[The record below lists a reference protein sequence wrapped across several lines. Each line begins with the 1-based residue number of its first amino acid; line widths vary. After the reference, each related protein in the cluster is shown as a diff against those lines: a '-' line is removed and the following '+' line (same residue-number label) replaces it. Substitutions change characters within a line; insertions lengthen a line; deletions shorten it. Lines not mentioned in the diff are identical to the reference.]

1 MTTQTQTQT
10 AKETQKSV
18 RMNALKDIIQHH
30 LGVDVIKDKSRKR
43 EKVEARMIFA
53 YIMHDQWKYGPS
65 AIGRFLIKDHTS
77 VIHYLKKFLWDLK
90 TVKSFREDYAVVRK
104 SFVNDLGH
112 IFEFTNSELT
122 KEIFILNN
130 KINDL
135 YSERKELKQ
144 SIESSYKTKGRLQ
157 NIFKLI
163 QERTRIGAEDEVLKK
178 LNHFYNGLQ

>member
-1 MTTQTQTQT
+1 MITQTQTQT
-10 AKETQKSV
+10 VKETQNSV

-30 LGVDVIKDKSRKR
+30 LGVDVIKDKSRTK
-43 EKVEARMIFA
+43 EKVEARMMFS
-53 YIMHDQWKYGPS
+53 YIMHEKGYGPS
-65 AIGRFLIKDHTS
+65 EIGRFLKKDHTS
-77 VIHYLKKFLWDLK
+77 VIHYLKTFPWYLK
-90 TVKSFREDYAVVRK
+90 TDKALSEDYAVVRK

-122 KEIFILNN
+122 KEIFFLQN

-135 YSERKELKQ
+135 YSEQKQLKD